1 MKPVWMVR
9 SRQIAQKLSFWLMLI
24 GYDPH
29 DHSLSH
35 RIYLVYASIFMSL
48 WGFAV
53 LALAAGATAKMLTES
68 GIGSANRAA
77 AQISLFIL
85 VIWSL
90 YQLWQVSRRS
100 PFMFSE
106 EDAYLICQTPVK
118 RSFVALSWFVGDWFT
133 RALPF
138 WAIGVTF
145 GFAMVEVQLAGNVTF
160 ADFFLYIASG
170 LRAWSVFLP
179 LQLGLL
185 ALLWALGALRLQGN
199 REWRWLPRLVLVI
212 IFLVIAILAW
222 GIENPE
228 LARLIAPL
236 RQAIVWPLYYPLQ
249 AAFSIRPWIDG
260 IDVALGVATVG
271 IVALAVAGESL
282 NLSRAAQESTQ
293 REKLQTAQRYG
304 MTGLTREIKQQD
316 RLGIGRPPIRLPAR
330 PGFWM
335 LSWKDILQSRY
346 ELRLGEI
353 WNWLVLLGISLGLFL
368 APDRGSRILLFAF
381 WIFTI
386 SQRITYRLRADLA
399 NWWMLRSLPFSS
411 ENLLWAELII
421 PWSLTV
427 ATVWLAI
434 LFSGARLGAFRLP
447 VALLVPPVCMILS
460 LIAAYDVF
468 RQSNSGT
475 LLNGNIPGISALTIL
490 AGAICLAVPAG
501 IIWWFSQL
509 WWMGVFLAIAVSLLI
524 AYGLWHMAAKRYR
537 SIS

>member
-35 RIYLVYASIFMSL
+35 RIYLIYASIFMSL

-53 LALAAGATAKMLTES
+53 LSLAAGATATMLTTM
-68 GIGSANRAA
+68 GIGSANQAA
-77 AQISLFIL
+77 AQISLLIL

-90 YQLWQVSRRS
+90 YQLWQVSHRS
-100 PFMFSE
+100 PFVFSE

-118 RSFVALSWFVGDWFT
+118 RSFVAISWFVGDWFAQ
-133 RALPF
+133 ALPF

-145 GFAMVEVQLAGNVTF
+145 GFAMVEVQLAGKVTF

-170 LRAWSVFLP
+170 LRALSVFLP
-179 LQLGLL
+179 LQVGLL
-185 ALLWALGALRLQGN
+185 ALQWALGTLRLQGN
-199 REWRWLPRLVLVI
+199 REWRWLPRLVPII
-212 IFLVIAILAW
+212 IFLVIGILAW
-222 GIENPE
+222 GIGKPE
-228 LARLIAPL
+228 FARLIAPV

-249 AAFSIRPWIDG
+249 AAFSIHPWING
-260 IDVALGVATVG
+260 IVVALGVAIVG
-271 IVALAVAGESL
+271 MAALAIAGESL

-304 MTGLTREIKQQD
+304 MTGLAREIKQRD
-316 RLGIGRPPIRLPAR
+316 RLGIGRPPIRLRAR
-330 PGFWM
+330 PGFWV
-335 LSWKDILQSRY
+335 LPWKDILQSRY
-346 ELRLGEI
+346 ELGLGEI
-353 WNWLVLLGISLGLFL
+353 WNWLILLGISSGLFL
-368 APDRGSRILLFAF
+368 ASDLGSRILLFAF
-381 WIFTI
+381 WIFTVG
-386 SQRITYRLRADLA
+386 QRTTSRLRADLA

-411 ENLLWAELII
+411 ENLLWAELVI

-427 ATVWLAI
+427 ATGWLAI
-434 LFSGARLGAFRLP
+434 IFSSAGLGAFHLP
-447 VALLVPPVCMILS
+447 VALLVPPICMILS

-468 RQSNSGT
+468 RQSTSEM

-490 AGAICLAVPAG
+490 GGAICLAIPAG
-501 IIWWFSQL
+501 IIWWLSQL
-509 WWMGVFLAIAVSLLI
+509 WWIGVFLAIVVSLLL